1 MVAKVNTEEC
11 TGCGI
16 CVDECPTSAIIL
28 EKDKAKVKEDE
39 CTDCSTCADSC
50 PNEAITVG

>member
-16 CVDECPTSAIIL
+16 CVEECPSSAIVVNN
-28 EKDKAKVKEDE
+28 EKAKVNAEE
-39 CTDCSTCADSC
+39 CTDCGT
-50 PNEAITVG
+50 